1 MALYQV
7 KLIKGVESLP
17 PGSSVRVKSDEEYQ
31 PFTYEIQDA
40 FKAEYGKYITMSDL
54 RDNLEILRLF

>member
-17 PGSSVRVKSDEEYQ
+17 AGSSVRVKSDDEYE
-31 PFTYEIQDA
+31 PYTDEIQDA
-40 FKAEYGKYITMSDL
+40 FKAEYGKYITVADL
-54 RDNLEILRLF
+54 RDNLDILRLF